1 MESSTEKA
9 LIAPTRAK
17 KPALVFSD
25 AETFAAACVG
35 ARARS
40 SSAPGAGR
48 TVLLG
53 VAEVEAVVIEPAAP
67 DDATGEAGRIAS
79 CSGPQAES
87 AGTRSSIDSVTS
99 HTR

>member
-17 KPALVFSD
+17 KPSLVFAD
-25 AETFAAACVG
+25 AKTFAASCAGGSV
-35 ARARS
+35 RIS
-40 SSAPGAGR
+40 PAPGAGSP
-48 TVLLG
+48 VLLG
-53 VAEVEAVVIEPAAP
+53 VAELEGVVIEPAAS

-87 AGTRSSIDSVTS
+87 AGTRSSIDTVTS